1 MRSIKYIVVHCT
13 ATRQSTSISA
23 LLRGFKQRGWRNP
36 GYHYVVMPLGD
47 LRVLLAEGLIANG
60 VKGHNQ
66 HSIHIAY
73 MGGID
78 AQGSAVDNRT
88 AAQRAMLVWALKD
101 LRSRYPEAVIL
112 GHRDLSPDLNGDGVI
127 TPNEFVK
134 LCPCFN
140 AKEAYKGI

>member
-13 ATRQSTSISA
+13 ATRQSTSINA
-23 LLRGFKQRGWRNP
+23 LLRGWRQRGWRNP
-36 GYHYVVMPLGD
+36 GYHYVVTPRGE
-47 LRVLLAEGLIANG
+47 LRTLLAEERIANG

-78 AQGSAVDNRT
+78 AKGLAVDNRT
-88 AAQRAMLVWALKD
+88 LAQKAMLVWALKD
-101 LRSRYPEAVIL
+101 LRQRYPEAVIL